1 MGKIM
6 LNGKRYC
13 GGLVTPG
20 QGYTEVV
27 LWEDSSGA
35 SPSSA
40 VTLSSAI
47 SNFDAIYI
55 ITASNA
61 EPNYRNSQIIP
72 ISAIDKTGATNFG
85 VFDTGAN
92 TYYYVVL
99 NYVDDTHLTLGT
111 WGSSY
116 PIKYYKIVGI
126 KYAVGGNVTQ
136 PAIYSTKERE
146 VGVWIDGKPLY
157 QKTVQLSNL
166 TIPANN
172 QVITSLSDV
181 GILNTETVVKADG
194 IMVLNNNP
202 TTIPAYQVST
212 FSSYANSFYVNLSDG
227 IVISRGSNSSI
238 TADYYITIQYTK
250 TTDTAGSG
258 LWTPQGTPAQ
268 HYATYEQV
276 VGTWIDGSTLYEKT
290 VSVTNPTKNSVSGYY
305 YYNSP
310 SDITN
315 IDFATL
321 INATVYDSTD
331 GRWYD
336 LPCMRIISSEN
347 IQMQGSVV
355 NNSYRLQVFFQTNQT
370 YNISKIIYTIHYTKT
385 S

>member
-136 PAIYSTKERE
+136 PAIYSTEERE
-146 VGVWIDGKPLY
+146 IGVWTDGKPLY
-157 QKTVQLSNL
+157 QKTWVFSSTITLASNTWVSIPNVSISNL
-166 TIPANN
+166 DRGVRTICGYNHGEHN
-172 QVITSLSDV
+172 CIISD
-181 GILNTETVVKADG
+181 L
-194 IMVLNNNP
+194 
-202 TTIPAYQVST
+202 
-212 FSSYANSFYVNLSDG
+212 
-227 IVISRGSNSSI
+227 NSSPIELYNTRSSAIAIDTI
-238 TADYYITIQYTK
+238 TAQYTK

-290 VSVTNPTKNSVSGYY
+290 VSFTAPSNN
-305 YYNSP
+305 YNTFS
-310 SDITN
+310 SNITN
-315 IDFATL
+315 FNKCISYTGIVMMSSGIFEDINYNRPDSNNSTYYTAITANGDVFFRTYEST
-321 INATVYDSTD
+321 NATVY
-331 GRWYD
+331 
-336 LPCMRIISSEN
+336 
-347 IQMQGSVV
+347 V
-355 NNSYRLQVFFQTNQT
+355 
-370 YNISKIIYTIHYTKT
+370 TIRYTKT